1 MGMGTWGF
9 LKGASGAGLDILEER
24 RKNEAELAKQER
36 LAALRA
42 EQEKDLTI
50 FKDKLERSSISKD
63 MTEIDYSNGFV
74 IYKDSDG
81 NELSRRKLNPSELE
95 AYNVSKQ
102 KNELELATKHL
113 QQQKLRQDMSLDAV
127 ESRERTASYRRS
139 NRGEG
144 GRRSLDSSE
153 STGIDLSTPMGAAR
167 AKDLMASELLYKN
180 KGNLPEGFQGDPASL
195 AREVVEVWTRRSDE
209 FKKKGVTLDS
219 VWREAVRSYK

>member
-63 MTEIDYSNGFV
+63 MTEIDYSTGFV
-74 IYKDSDG
+74 IYKDADG

-113 QQQKLRQDMSLDAV
+113 QQQKLRQDISLDAV

-153 STGIDLSTPMGAAR
+153 STAVDLSTPMGVAR

-180 KGNLPEGFQGDPASL
+180 KGNLPENFQGDPASL